1 MLQIIY
7 ASAASKKMTGE
18 ELEEILETA
27 RRNNSEKGISG
38 MLLYHGGSFLQVLEG
53 PDEELKGLIAKIK
66 ADERHNKIKLLFMD
80 RVDEKEFDDWS
91 MGFVDASRT
100 AELMEGYVNF
110 GAELNALTLEGS
122 LAKRVLRQFKE
133 GSWRQYVH

>member
-38 MLLYHGGSFLQVLEG
+38 MLLYHGGSFLRVLEG

>member
-110 GAELNALTLEGS
+110 GSELNALTLEGS

>member
-66 ADERHNKIKLLFMD
+66 ADERNDKIKLLFMD

>member
-18 ELEEILETA
+18 VLEEILETA
-27 RRNNSEKGISG
+27 RRNNSEKDISG

-53 PDEELKGLIAKIK
+53 PEEELEGLIAKIK

-80 RVDEKEFDDWS
+80 RIEEREFDDWS

-133 GSWRQYVH
+133 GTWRQFVL